1 MEGVN
6 ALENF
11 ADDRVVVVPNEKHGL
26 TLNKDR
32 AAYVKGDNIQRM
44 NETAPPG
51 CFVLPAIG
59 NLLMTRR

>member
-26 TLNKDR
+26 TLSKDR

-44 NETAPPG
+44 NETGGKQNGIDKNDKA
-51 CFVLPAIG
+51 
-59 NLLMTRR
+59 

>member
-26 TLNKDR
+26 TLSKDR

-44 NETAPPG
+44 NETGGKQSGIDKNDKA
-51 CFVLPAIG
+51 
-59 NLLMTRR
+59 